1 MSCSYKHAAAL
12 ALPLAALLAA
22 CASPSPQDGFDAVA
36 RASGHRTG
44 TGVDTRVLRNDDDAR
59 ALAAVIDKML
69 AQPLSADAA
78 VQIALLNNR
87 GLQAT
92 YWSLGIAQADLA
104 QAGRLQNPSFD
115 FKHVQGGGAV
125 GIERTLTFNL
135 VNLLTLPLAS
145 RLEAQRYE
153 QTKLQVTYAAL
164 TVAAD
169 TRRAYYE
176 AVAAAQGVGYAR
188 DVSSSAQASAELAA
202 RMRKA
207 GNWSQLDLA
216 REQAYYAQAVADESH
231 AGRRAVGAREKLT
244 RLMGLSGAQA
254 AHIESALPGRLP
266 ELPESPVEL
275 KEVEERALRERLDIQ
290 AAMLDTRQTASALG
304 LTKATRF
311 INVLDLGVVNNA
323 DNGVPSARGYE
334 LTLEIPLFDWGTA
347 RVARAEAVY
356 MQSVNRLA
364 EAATN
369 ARSEARAS
377 YGDYRASYE
386 LARHYR
392 EEVLPLRKQISD
404 ETLLRYNGM
413 LLSAF
418 ELLADA
424 REQAGAVNG
433 YIVALKEYWIA
444 QTNLEAALGGRWS
457 GSVAPSEKTGA
468 QQ

>member
-1 MSCSYKHAAAL
+1 MSCSYKYAAT
-12 ALPLAALLAA
+12 LAALSAVLLTG
-22 CASPSPQDGFDAVA
+22 CASPSPQAGFDAVA
-36 RASGHRTG
+36 DASRLRTG
-44 TGVDTRVLRNDDDAR
+44 LETRVLRNDDDAR
-59 ALAAVIDKML
+59 ALAAVIDKTL

-104 QAGRLQNPSFD
+104 QAGRLHNPSFD
-115 FKHVQGGGAV
+115 FQRVHGGGEV
-125 GIERTLTFNL
+125 GVERTLTFNL
-135 VNLLTLPLAS
+135 LNLITLPLAAK
-145 RLEAQRYE
+145 LEAQRYD
-153 QTKLQVTYAAL
+153 QARLQVTNAAL
-164 TVAAD
+164 MVAAD
-169 TRRAYYE
+169 TRHAYYE
-176 AVAAAQGVGYAR
+176 AVAAAQGAGYAK
-188 DVSSSAQASAELAA
+188 DISASAQASAELAG

-231 AGRRAVGAREKLT
+231 AGRSAVAAREKLT
-244 RLMGLSGAQA
+244 RMMGLSGAQ
-254 AHIESALPGRLP
+254 INYALPERLP
-266 ELPESPVEL
+266 ELPESAVEL

-290 AAMLDTRQTASALG
+290 AATLDTRQTASALG
-304 LTKATRF
+304 LTKTTRF
-311 INVLDLGVVNNA
+311 INVLDLGSVNNTDPGA
-323 DNGVPSARGYE
+323 PHARGYE

-356 MQSVNRLA
+356 MQSLNRLA

-369 ARSEARAS
+369 ARSEARVS
-377 YGDYRASYE
+377 YADYRASYE

-392 EEVLPLRKQISD
+392 DEVLPLRKQISD

-444 QTNLEAALGGRWS
+444 QTNLEAALGGRLS
-457 GSVAPSEKTGA
+457 GGAAPTEKTGA
-468 QQ
+468 Q